1 MENLATKAQ
10 RWVTDTP
17 ESAQKLESEYYCQ
30 TRDVLQARTDRM
42 TIMLL
47 QNSRIDKNHAYVI
60 GALISEIGNN
70 SFDHNLGAWPDIPGA
85 FFGYDITRDQK
96 HIVLADRGQGVFA
109 TLKKVK
115 PELELDEEAL
125 KVAFTERI
133 SSRLPER
140 RGNGLKYVREN
151 IANLQLHLAFFS
163 GNAMAELNAEMIVQ
177 KTDQNIRGCLAVLTF
192 SDNVSK

>member
-1 MENLATKAQ
+1 MGDAK
-10 RWVTDTP
+10 
-17 ESAQKLESEYYCQ
+17 SALNLESEYYCQ

-85 FFGYDITRDQK
+85 FFGYDITQDQK
-96 HIVLADRGQGVFA
+96 HIVLADRGQGMFA

-115 PELELDEEAL
+115 PELQDDEEAL

-163 GNAMAELNAEMIVQ
+163 GNAMAELNEKMIVQ